1 MEWYVMVWQRYAQ
14 FSGRSR
20 RKEYWMFTLVHSI
33 LFLLLYGVGVV
44 ALMNHN
50 LVAGGALILL
60 FAIYVLASLVPTLA
74 VSVRRLHDINKS
86 GWWML
91 LCLVPFGSIV
101 ILVFTCIDSD
111 PGDNQYG
118 PSPGRAPAP
127 LLVG

>member
-1 MEWYVMVWQRYAQ
+1 
-14 FSGRSR
+14 
-20 RKEYWMFTLVHSI
+20 
-33 LFLLLYGVGVV
+33 
-44 ALMNHN
+44 MNHN
-50 LVAGGALILL
+50 FIVGGALILF

-74 VSVRRLHDINKS
+74 VRVRRLHDINKS

-118 PSPGRAPAP
+118 RNPRHAPGP